1 MPYGRNVVTQELRWI
16 GTQPFA
22 FTDKGIFQGE
32 MTKGAFVPWK
42 PGERLFKNQDFKDG
56 LLDRKGRFWIA
67 NFNEGLKVVDL
78 KTNSEVKL
86 WDAGEGQ
93 KKLIDQ
99 SYIKGI
105 VEGKDGRIW
114 IATCSRGLF
123 FFDEQQHCFAN
134 IETVPA
140 NIRKRAKLGGD
151 CINSLVLSPKGNVLV
166 ASWGGV
172 SKVSPAG
179 EIIQSIS
186 YETGLLK
193 DTYCADIGETADGD
207 IWFSTN
213 EGVHIASAKSDRIR
227 YLTTIEGLRS
237 NSPIGFYLDAKNTL
251 ILGQT
256 NALSLLDI
264 SQLNARVKFPR
275 ILLSSVEVKGKLRH
289 QNFSEEMVLRP
300 DENGLTF
307 TFSTLSFE
315 PASQNHYSYQLKG
328 FEAGWKDLGN
338 LNSVSFTNLE
348 AGSYTLNVTS
358 SNNSGV
364 KSREPLAI
372 RFKIE
377 PHFSNTWFFRMLIG
391 FVVAGMVVGL
401 MRWRVSALD
410 ERNKLDLQIAQWR
423 LKALQ
428 SQMNPHFLFN
438 SLNSVQNYL
447 LTNRGVEGA
456 K

>member
-1 MPYGRNVVTQELRWI
+1 M
-16 GTQPFA
+16 
-22 FTDKGIFQGE
+22 
-32 MTKGAFVPWK
+32 
-42 PGERLFKNQDFKDG
+42 
-56 LLDRKGRFWIA
+56 
-67 NFNEGLKVVDL
+67 
-78 KTNSEVKL
+78 
-86 WDAGEGQ
+86 
-93 KKLIDQ
+93 
-99 SYIKGI
+99 
-105 VEGKDGRIW
+105 
-114 IATCSRGLF
+114 
-123 FFDEQQHCFAN
+123 
-134 IETVPA
+134 
-140 NIRKRAKLGGD
+140 
-151 CINSLVLSPKGNVLV
+151 
-166 ASWGGV
+166 

-256 NALSLLDI
+256 NALNLLDI
-264 SQLNARVKFPR
+264 SQLNAGVKFPR

-348 AGSYTLNVTS
+348 AGAYTLNVTS

-456 K
+456 KYLSKFSKLVRRITENSNHQYLPFEKIIETLKMYVEIESFRFNREF